1 MQKGTKP
8 RIARKSSGKKTDDEG
23 KITTWIPRR
32 EACEILQVATSTL
45 MSWRGAR
52 FRMKTTNHPGDGTIR
67 WFCHRDD
74 VERVR
79 LERIGPRLW
88 ELERY
93 VLESLLAGKRAAA
106 IIQGHTHVTLAD
118 VERIRDQDA
127 RLSGACVLDRE
138 CVRELRQLLDIEA
151 MAGPALVLQVRALVE
166 RVERL
171 AAMRA
176 RRSTPPEANGS
187 ANGG

>member
-1 MQKGTKP
+1 
-8 RIARKSSGKKTDDEG
+8 
-23 KITTWIPRR
+23 
-32 EACEILQVATSTL
+32 

-52 FRMKTTNHPGDGTIR
+52 FRMKTTKHPGDGTLR
-67 WFCHRDD
+67 WFCHRED
-74 VERVR
+74 VEQTR
-79 LERIGPRLW
+79 LERLGPRLW

-93 VLESLLAGKRAAA
+93 VLESLIEGKRAAE
-106 IIQGHTHVTLAD
+106 IIQGRTHITLAD

-127 RLSGACVLDRE
+127 RLSGACVLDAE

-151 MAGPALVLQVRALVE
+151 MTGRLLVLHVRALVE

-187 ANGG
+187 ANGA